1 MIYIIRHGQTENN
14 KAKLLQGRTDIPLNK
29 DGIRQAEA
37 AAKWFCDQ
45 QIRIDSVYSSPLIR
59 AVETAKIIAL
69 EAPLF
74 IEDRLI
80 EMDYGPYEG
89 MDLTNPAPEVRVFF
103 SDFVHNPV
111 PQGMEP
117 LSSVTARLGEFL
129 EEIREQAEGQIIL
142 LSTHALA
149 MKGALEYLTPD
160 SHGSYWSKFIGNCA
174 VYAIPIKDYRYGIVD
189 VDRRPCLDGG
199 CSCKIPY
206 RWALDQGYE
215 KIVVVRTREPEY
227 RKTVS
232 KKKRRIHAYR
242 KYPAFERSLAKSSR
256 NYNHQ
261 CDEIQKLEKK
271 RRIFVIAPSQKVTVS
286 RLEGDM

>member
-1 MIYIIRHGQTENN
+1 MIYIIRHGQTAKN
-14 KAKLLQGRTDIPLNK
+14 KAKMLQGRSDIPLNE

-37 AAKWFCDQ
+37 VAKWFRDQ
-45 QIRIDSVYSSPLIR
+45 QIRIDRVYSSPLIR
-59 AVETAKIIAL
+59 AVETAKIIAP

-103 SDFVHNPV
+103 SDFVHNSV

-117 LSSVTARLGEFL
+117 LSSVTARLGEFM
-129 EEIREQAEGQIIL
+129 EEIREQAEGQNIM

-174 VYAIPIKDYRYGIVD
+174 VYAIPIRDNRFGMPFI
-189 VDRRPCLDGG
+189 C
-199 CSCKIPY
+199 I
-206 RWALDQGYE
+206 E
-215 KIVVVRTREPEY
+215 
-227 RKTVS
+227 
-232 KKKRRIHAYR
+232 
-242 KYPAFERSLAKSSR
+242 
-256 NYNHQ
+256 
-261 CDEIQKLEKK
+261 
-271 RRIFVIAPSQKVTVS
+271 
-286 RLEGDM
+286 